1 MQYRGSGAPQPPQDG
16 LILRQGD
23 LTLQEATLDPLN
35 GRWLLVLAAVRR
47 ALAIRQPIRASRR
60 IVQPTAH
67 FGITI
72 GTAILS
78 YAKHGKFPALTQAAG
93 AESQRK
99 KRPFRPNDIAVIP
112 VPRLQWIMG

>member
-1 MQYRGSGAPQPPQDG
+1 M
-16 LILRQGD
+16 
-23 LTLQEATLDPLN
+23 
-35 GRWLLVLAAVRR
+35 
-47 ALAIRQPIRASRR
+47 
-60 IVQPTAH
+60 
-67 FGITI
+67 
-72 GTAILS
+72 LS

>member
-1 MQYRGSGAPQPPQDG
+1 M
-16 LILRQGD
+16 
-23 LTLQEATLDPLN
+23 EATFDPLN

-60 IVQPTAH
+60 VGPTAH
-67 FGITI
+67 FGIII

-78 YAKHGKFPALTQAAG
+78 YAKHGKFPAPTQAAE

-99 KRPFRPNDIAVIP
+99 KRPFRPNDIAVTLFRTYSGSWDETDCKCAAP
-112 VPRLQWIMG
+112 VPLGAEDKLE